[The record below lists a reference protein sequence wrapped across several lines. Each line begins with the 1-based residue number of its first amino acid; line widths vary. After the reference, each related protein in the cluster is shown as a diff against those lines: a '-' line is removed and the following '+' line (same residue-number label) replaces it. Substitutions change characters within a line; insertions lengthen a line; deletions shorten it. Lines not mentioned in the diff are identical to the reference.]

1 MLKQISE
8 SNAIQNFTRLMPSI
22 LGIDEYD
29 VDLSKKNSNYS
40 WKKDLAYGIGTLVI
54 IVYGACYLSLNSPS
68 LSVDEL
74 L

>member
-1 MLKQISE
+1 MSKQISE
-8 SNAIQNFTRLMPSI
+8 SNAIQNFTRLIPSI

-40 WKKDLAYGIGTLVI
+40 WKKDLAYGISTLVI
-54 IVYGACYLSLNSPS
+54 IVYVGCYLSLNSAS
-68 LSVDEL
+68 LTVDDL

>member
-1 MLKQISE
+1 MPKQISE

-22 LGIDEYD
+22 FGLDEYD
-29 VDLSKKNSNYS
+29 VDFSKENSNYS

-54 IVYGACYLSLNSPS
+54 IVYGAAYLSLNSS
-68 LSVDEL
+68 TLTVDEL